1 MSWIHPLGSLFRA
14 RRTEGS
20 VLILLWEGLPP
31 AEAVLPRTPF
41 ATQHLSARVGRTR
54 ANSCLTGGTEG
65 LDPAPQALPLAQ
77 QSSDTGSA
85 VFPTSRAET
94 SLNLPAGS
102 WNSSGGGRQ
111 GTISA
116 ECSSSCR
123 RPCAEV
129 PVTQTLQLT
138 YLEAVQH
145 GDVDLH
151 QGLVL
156 PQRGGFPHIQ
166 IHFLGHLL

>member
-1 MSWIHPLGSLFRA
+1 MLGDGRSSCYLVRTERARMSWIRPLGSLFRA

-41 ATQHLSARVGRTR
+41 ATQHLSARVGRTW
-54 ANSCLTGGTEG
+54 ANLCLTGGTEG

-85 VFPTSRAET
+85 IFPTSRAET

-129 PVTQTLQLT
+129 SL
-138 YLEAVQH
+138 AVPPGP
-145 GDVDLH
+145 GDPDPAAH
-151 QGLVL
+151 L
-156 PQRGGFPHIQ
+156 PGSCTARRC
-166 IHFLGHLL
+166 